1 MSKSGMML
9 NAGGLVS
16 SLGSMGDAI
25 PASGKQNMKIAA
37 SELEGEIKDRA
48 PVDTGHLRASYT
60 HNVEESGG
68 KVIGRVGSNVDY
80 AADQEYMGTPHVRPA
95 VDARGADL
103 ARIMASQTLTDAIG
117 HVR

>member
-16 SLGSMGDAI
+16 AFGSMGDAI

-60 HNVEESGG
+60 HNVEESGD
-68 KVIGRVGSNVDY
+68 KVIGRVGTNVEY
-80 AADQEYMGTPHVRPA
+80 ASHQEYMGTPHVRPA

-103 ARIMASQTLTDAIG
+103 ARIMGSQTLNDAIG